1 MNNGCLEKRK
11 KEHDN
16 SQKRPKSCK
25 FGAKSDDF
33 ALAIAKVAVAQ
44 LCESVGFQGFH
55 LSALET
61 LSDIIVRYTYSI
73 GKTANLSANLAGRA
87 EGNVFDIIHG
97 LEDLGSNLGFS
108 GASDVDRC
116 VVSSGIVKDII
127 HFVGVSDF
135 IPFAYDVPGFPVVK
149 ESAKTGSFWEKGED
163 PPGEHIPS
171 WLPAFPDPET
181 YATRLSVENEMMG
194 VSNGKKTE
202 SELERVERKMDR
214 SLLNLQL
221 RFAHNAN
228 KGGSSNGSGYVATES
243 NPYLAAPLHVGE
255 KEVSPVVLPTKLSNE
270 VAFRN
275 LVHVDVGN
283 HASVLE
289 TFAPAIEAI
298 KSGLCDSD
306 NGKKKLLYDQRP
318 TVRFK
323 IGIGKKSLGTISDFN
338 SQNEEDLLK
347 IASWFGNNNEKDE
360 NKRRVEKILKESI
373 ESSKE

>member
-1 MNNGCLEKRK
+1 MNNGCLENRK

-16 SQKRPKSCK
+16 SQKRPKSYK
-25 FGAKSDDF
+25 FGSKSDDF

-44 LCESVGFQGFH
+44 LCESVGFQSFH

-61 LSDIIVRYTYSI
+61 LSDVSVRYIYSI
-73 GKTANLSANLAGRA
+73 GKTANLSANLAGRV

-116 VVSSGIVKDII
+116 VVSSGVVKDIT

-149 ESAKTGSFWEKGED
+149 D
-163 PPGEHIPS
+163 

-181 YATRLSVENEMMG
+181 YATRLSVENETMG

-202 SELERVERKMDR
+202 SKLERVERKMDR

-221 RFAHNAN
+221 RFAHNEN
-228 KGGSSNGSGYVATES
+228 KGGSSHGSGYVATES

-270 VAFRN
+270 VALRN
-275 LVHVDVGN
+275 PVHVDVGN
-283 HASVLE
+283 HVSVLE
-289 TFAPAIEAI
+289 TFAPAIEAM

-323 IGIGKKSLGTISDFN
+323 IGIGKKSLGTISDFG

-347 IASWFGNNNEKDE
+347 IASWFGNDNEKDDK
-360 NKRRVEKILKESI
+360 KRRVEKILKESV